1 MQKAVKFDT
10 FVEKLRAVGVDVT
23 VVDDTL
29 DQILQTVFSKQLG
42 FFS

>member
-1 MQKAVKFDT
+1 MQKQEEFDT

-29 DQILQTVFSKQLG
+29 NRIPQTVFSK
-42 FFS
+42 

>member
-1 MQKAVKFDT
+1 MQKAQNLTLLLKKT
-10 FVEKLRAVGVDVT
+10 RAVGVDVT

-29 DQILQTVFSKQLG
+29 DQTLQTVFSKQLG